1 MSCIADNFVGWRD
14 SVKNLVYTDF
24 DGYII
29 DCNNSWLETCG
40 FSREEVINKKNSI
53 LQGILTES
61 DVVEEINRGVKARKE
76 VDVIVTNFKKN
87 GMPFKNKLTIIP
99 VSDGFL
105 AEVEDMGPSD
115 YEVEYNRRILVR

>member
-1 MSCIADNFVGWRD
+1 MSCIADNFVKWRD
-14 SVKNLVYTDF
+14 SDKNMVYTDF

-40 FSREEVINKKNSI
+40 FRREDVINKKNSI

-61 DVVEEINRGVKARKE
+61 DVVEEINRGVKMRNV

-87 GMPFKNKLTIIP
+87 GMPFKNRLTITP
-99 VSDGFL
+99 LADGFL

-115 YEVEYNRRILVR
+115 YEIEYNKRIF